1 MLISIN
7 SVKEVHYANAKFK
20 LMFNYQSLIDSS
32 VTNTV
37 SDISWDSLSVRVNQH
52 GSGFTF
58 RNYKRTTHF
67 LSVTQYLKLLITF
80 YYNFL
85 HHVSHINNAR
95 IQKMEKWMK
104 KVFA

>member
-7 SVKEVHYANAKFK
+7 SVKEVQYTNAKFK
-20 LMFNYQSLIDSS
+20 LMFNYQSLIDIS

-37 SDISWDSLSVRVNQH
+37 SDISRDSLSVRVNQH

-58 RNYKRTTHF
+58 RNYKTTTHF
-67 LSVTQYLKLLITF
+67 LSVTQYLKLLMTF
-80 YYNFL
+80 YYNFRHRVL
-85 HHVSHINNAR
+85 HINIAR
-95 IQKMEKWMK
+95 IQKMERWKK